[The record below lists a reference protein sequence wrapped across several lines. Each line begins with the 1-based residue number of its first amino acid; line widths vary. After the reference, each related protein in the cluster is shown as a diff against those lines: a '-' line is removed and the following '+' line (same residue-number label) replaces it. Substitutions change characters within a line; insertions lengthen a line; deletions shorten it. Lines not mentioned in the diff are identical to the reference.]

1 MQATNVKICLY
12 ERECA
17 EISAEKCIF
26 IGMGKKKIEV
36 SDFDKE
42 ISRAI
47 RSGMGVRR
55 LSGRALSRQIGRSET
70 YIRSRIKDDAEWTL
84 SDIERICQAWCITPD
99 QLLDQ

>member
-1 MQATNVKICLY
+1 MKISVFK
-12 ERECA
+12 RVCA
-17 EISAEKCIF
+17 EISVVACIV
-26 IGMGKKKIEV
+26 IAMGRKKIEV

-70 YIRSRIKDDAEWTL
+70 YIRSRIKDEAEWTL
-84 SDIERICQAWCITPD
+84 SDIELICQAWCITPD
-99 QLLDQ
+99 QLLNQ